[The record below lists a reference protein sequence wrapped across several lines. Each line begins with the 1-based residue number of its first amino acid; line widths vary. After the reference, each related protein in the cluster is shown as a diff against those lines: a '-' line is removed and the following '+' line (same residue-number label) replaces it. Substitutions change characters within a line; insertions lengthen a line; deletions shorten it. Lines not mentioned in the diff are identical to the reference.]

1 MSAPLVVTGQWWRI
15 MTANFLHMGILH
27 LGMNMLALLYLGKF
41 VEYRLGTWKYLFAY
55 LVAGLGSMAVITY
68 IDIRWMTA
76 PHITVGA
83 SGAIM
88 GMLGAM
94 GAIHLR
100 GWRQAKVAAAGRQFQ
115 AVLFSVGFQLV
126 FISPTAI
133 PALSVISRG

>member
-1 MSAPLVVTGQWWRI
+1 
-15 MTANFLHMGILH
+15 MGILH
-27 LGMNMLALLYLGKF
+27 LGMNMVALLYLGKF
-41 VEYRLGTWKYLFAY
+41 VEYRLGSFRYLLAY
-55 LVAGLGSMAVITY
+55 LIAGLGSMATITY
-68 IDIRWMTA
+68 IDTYWIAT
-76 PHITVGA
+76 PQITVGA

-126 FISPTAI
+126 FDLTNGHTSIVGHFSGLI
-133 PALSVISRG
+133 IGFLVGLGLLFGSKS